1 MCILSSNVMSMA
13 VEDLKLQLFVPFYFF
28 SGSEAKF
35 VDGQQQQ
42 WRDVV
47 LVVCRH
53 FDGCWLSK
61 KTHFRVFLL
70 TAHNRLSHTHT

>member
-13 VEDLKLQLFVPFYFF
+13 VEDLKLQLFVPFFFF

-42 WRDVV
+42 WRDV
-47 LVVCRH
+47 
-53 FDGCWLSK
+53 
-61 KTHFRVFLL
+61 
-70 TAHNRLSHTHT
+70 